1 MFVTC
6 KELSKTLEFS
16 VRFFKDGAWTV
27 DESNDLLSDY
37 TIYDGANISAEDF
50 ESLKL
55 FLKTEEKSL
64 SSGGRS
70 SDWLSNMT
78 LAELSYEGIDIS
90 MEEGELE

>member
-6 KELSKTLEFS
+6 KELNKTLKFS

-64 SSGGRS
+64 SSSGRS

>member
-55 FLKTEEKSL
+55 FLKTEEKGL

>member
-6 KELSKTLEFS
+6 KELNKTLEFS

-37 TIYDGANISAEDF
+37 DIYDGANISAEDF

-55 FLKTEEKSL
+55 FLKTEEENL
-64 SSGGRS
+64 SAGGCS
-70 SDWLSNMT
+70 DDWLNNMT